1 MKKAIITGAS
11 SGLGKEIATRLLEK
25 GVHVINLSRTESS
38 LDVVTIPTDLT
49 KHEDIVNAL
58 QIIKNDHQ
66 DVDLLILNA
75 GVLHRHVVGE
85 TPLTEVD
92 SDFAVNVM
100 GAIKLT
106 DGLVSFITKNRGD
119 IVFVGSTS
127 SFVTHAETSVY
138 NAAKHAVLGY
148 VKSLQTELK
157 KENVRVIGFYPGG
170 FQSQLHINAGSNLS
184 EKELMNP
191 NDLSKLLMSTLEMPR
206 GMQVSQV
213 IIDRKKAGMS

>member
-127 SFVTHAETSVY
+127 SFVTHAET
-138 NAAKHAVLGY
+138 
-148 VKSLQTELK
+148 
-157 KENVRVIGFYPGG
+157 
-170 FQSQLHINAGSNLS
+170 
-184 EKELMNP
+184 
-191 NDLSKLLMSTLEMPR
+191 
-206 GMQVSQV
+206 
-213 IIDRKKAGMS
+213 